1 MQHILDSRMDDFQA
15 GEWIG
20 LKILQVYEAGH
31 SQADFIT
38 QGLRDAGYETDVY
51 RWNIPIADNGP
62 CGVVH
67 VHGASAV
74 ASRLNEWS
82 SYVQHYR
89 ALPLIQYE
97 TFEIRSRSDAVR
109 NNFYAHLDDR
119 YNELPEE
126 LLKQV
131 ASVFPGCIVESA
143 EAAEYAA
150 KFHRRVYIV
159 PPAIR
164 LPKVDIRASR
174 GEGPFGK
181 STVIAHFAADETKG
195 GEFIEKAVARLRDE
209 GYDFH
214 YERVRNAGGD
224 EAIEQMAKADIVID
238 QLFHGSY
245 SLTAIEA
252 MAWGKPVLS
261 HLREDLRHRL
271 DPELPVIS
279 ANPATLYR
287 QLIPLLDNVE
297 LRRSLG
303 ERGRLQVLKHHA
315 IEAVIPKLLAVYR
328 HVTDP
333 NQAENVTF
341 VFDLMTG
348 EAYPIERAVSVRGP
362 EPPHPAVDQP
372 IAGGEN
378 GPPEGAVQKAPAG
391 ARSRSKAR
399 RASRKRRRSNKR
411 SRNSRRRKVRRGRR
425 LTTRARAAGRS
436 SRKGS
441 KRRGRR
447 RLRRFAKAGVVRG
460 RRAKRRRMAG

>member
-1 MQHILDSRMDDFQA
+1 M
-15 GEWIG
+15 
-20 LKILQVYEAGH
+20 KIMQVYESGH
-31 SQADFIT
+31 SQADIIA
-38 QGLRDAGYETDVY
+38 QGLRDAGCETDVY
-51 RWNIPIADNGP
+51 RWNVPVADYGP
-62 CGVVH
+62 CDVVH

-97 TFEIRSRSDAVR
+97 TFEIRSRLDAVR

-119 YNELPEE
+119 YSELPEE

-131 ASVFPGCIVESA
+131 SSVFPGCIVESA

-164 LPKVDIRASR
+164 LQEWDDRKSR
-174 GEGPFGK
+174 GERLFGK
-181 STVIAHFAADETKG
+181 RTVIAHIAADESKG
-195 GEFIEKAVARLRDE
+195 DEYIEKAVARLRDE

-224 EAIEQMAKADIVID
+224 EAIERMAKADIVID

-252 MAWGKPVLS
+252 MALGKPVLS

-271 DPELPVIS
+271 DPELPVVS

-287 QLIPLLDNVE
+287 QMVPLLENEE

-303 ERGRLQVLKHHA
+303 ERGRTQVLKHHA

-348 EAYPIERAVSVRGP
+348 EAYPIERAVSVRGA
-362 EPPHPAVDQP
+362 EPPPPAVDQP
-372 IAGGEN
+372 IGGGESIN
-378 GPPEGAVQKAPAG
+378 GPPQGAVQKTPA
-391 ARSRSKAR
+391 ARSRRTAR
-399 RASRKRRRSNKR
+399 RAFRKRRRANKR
-411 SRNSRRRKVRRGRR
+411 SRNSRRRKARRGRR
-425 LTTRARAAGRS
+425 ITTRVRATGRMV
-436 SRKGS
+436 RKGI

-447 RLRRFAKAGVVRG
+447 KLRRLARAGAVRG
-460 RRAKRRRMAG
+460 RRARRRRMAG